1 LVGESLDAPTW
12 VSFRH
17 EPESWAVERAPRWA
31 PLPADWGVSLV
42 IPAYNEQ
49 DRIGATLDVYLA
61 ALERASRPFEVI
73 VVCDGTDHTPDVVR
87 RLGNPHVRTLEYPRK
102 LGRGGAIF
110 KGLRAAKREVV
121 AYADADGSV
130 GSEDLIHLIR
140 VVGSGEA
147 VAIASRRLEPDLVE
161 VPEPRLRRFIGWVW
175 HGLIRALLGV
185 KVRDVQ
191 CGLKVFR
198 AEVVAIILREVL
210 VTNRTF
216 EVDMIYHICRHSI
229 PINEVAVAY
238 HHDFRTRMPI
248 TKAVPVMF
256 LFLVGVFAANNRIG
270 RRLVPSRVFEM
281 CNSVFSTT

>member
-1 LVGESLDAPTW
+1 M
-12 VSFRH
+12 SFRH
-17 EPESWAVERAPRWA
+17 EPEPWAAELAPRWA

-42 IPAYNEQ
+42 IPAYNEE
-49 DRIGATLDVYLA
+49 DRIGATLEVYLA

-73 VVCDGTDHTPDVVR
+73 VVCDGKDHTPDVVR
-87 RLGNPHVRTLEYPRK
+87 RLGNPHVRTMEYPEK

-110 KGLRAAKREVV
+110 KGLRAATREVI

-130 GSEDLIHLIR
+130 GPEDLIHLIH

-161 VPEPRLRRFIGWVW
+161 VPEPHLRRFIGWVW
-175 HGLIRALLGV
+175 HALIRAFLGI

-198 AEVVAIILREVL
+198 AEVVEIILREVL

-256 LFLVGVFAANNRIG
+256 LFLIGIFAANNRIG
-270 RRLVPSRVFEM
+270 RRLLPSRVLDM